1 MIKDHTLSAFYKV
14 GTRTV
19 RIELVEE
26 CDLQNP
32 TLDCLLL
39 IRFEPRFVRFKK
51 KFKEVSVAP

>member
-26 CDLQNP
+26 CDLQNT